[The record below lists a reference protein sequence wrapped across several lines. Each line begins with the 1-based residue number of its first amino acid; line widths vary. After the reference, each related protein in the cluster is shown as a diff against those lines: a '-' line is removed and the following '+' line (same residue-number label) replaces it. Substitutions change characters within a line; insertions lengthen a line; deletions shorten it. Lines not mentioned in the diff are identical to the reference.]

1 MKRRALLVGRTRYT
15 WPVPQDKF
23 DALRGA
29 LDIRVLGTSA
39 DGTAHSD
46 ATFTLVPRLPVLD
59 GLLFWLLLPARI
71 SRLVREF
78 RPDAIVCQTAYEGAA
93 ALVARG
99 IARVPARVVVEV
111 HGDWRT
117 ATRLYGSP
125 ARRALSRVADAVAAA
140 AIRRA
145 DRVRTVSPF
154 TASLVRE
161 LGVEPAADFPA
172 YMDLESFTRPPV
184 PLPERPVALFVGVL
198 EAYKNID
205 GLADAWRKT
214 NVDADLR
221 IVGKG
226 SREPVVRELVAGS
239 GGGKAATARPEDRAA
254 RGGPGGVRWDRE
266 LSHEQ
271 VADALDEAWILVLPS
286 RSEGM
291 GRVLVEAFLRGR
303 GVVGSR
309 AGSIPN
315 LVEDGVSGLL
325 VDSTDELAAALA
337 RVLSDRELAERLGHA
352 ARAAATPWLQT
363 PEEYAERMRELV
375 A

>member
-1 MKRRALLVGRTRYT
+1 MKRRALLVGRTRYP
-15 WPVPQDKF
+15 WPVPPEKF
-23 DALRGA
+23 DALRNH
-29 LDIRVLGTSA
+29 LDVRVLGTSA
-39 DGTAHSD
+39 DGAAHRDS
-46 ATFTLVPRLPVLD
+46 TFTLVPRRPILDGVFFWLALPV
-59 GLLFWLLLPARI
+59 RI
-71 SRLVREF
+71 SRLLRDF
-78 RPDAIVCQTAYEGAA
+78 RPDAVVCQTAYEGAA
-93 ALVARG
+93 ALLARR

-125 ARRALSRVADAVAAA
+125 ARRALSRVADTVAAVAL
-140 AIRRA
+140 RRA

-161 LGVEPAADFPA
+161 LGVEPAAEFPA
-172 YMDLESFTRPPV
+172 YMDLEPFTGQTV
-184 PLPERPVALFVGVL
+184 PLPARPVALFVGVL

-205 GLADAWRKT
+205 GLADAWRRA
-214 NVDADLR
+214 NIEADLR

-226 SREPVVRELVAGS
+226 SRESVVRELGA
-239 GGGKAATARPEDRAA
+239 
-254 RGGPGGVRWDRE
+254 RWDRE
-266 LSHEQ
+266 LTHEQ
-271 VADALDEAWILVLPS
+271 VARALDDAWVLVLPS

-303 GVVGSR
+303 AVIGSR

-325 VDSTDELAAALA
+325 VDSTAELADALR
-337 RVLSDRELAERLGHA
+337 RVLSDRELAERLGHG
-352 ARAAATPWLQT
+352 ARDAAAPWLQT

>member
-1 MKRRALLVGRTRYT
+1 VKRRALLVGRTRYA
-15 WPVPQDKF
+15 WPVPAEKF
-23 DALRGA
+23 DALRGE

-46 ATFTLVPRLPVLD
+46 STFTLVPRLPVLD

-93 ALVARG
+93 ALLARR

-117 ATRLYGSP
+117 ATRLYGSS
-125 ARRALSRVADAVAAA
+125 ARRAVSRVADTVAAA

-172 YMDLESFTRPPV
+172 YMDLEAFTRPPV
-184 PLPERPVALFVGVL
+184 SLPENPVALFVGVL
-198 EAYKNID
+198 EPYKNID
-205 GLADAWRKT
+205 GLAAAWRKA
-214 NVDADLR
+214 NVDAELR

-226 SREPVVRELVAGS
+226 SREQVVREL
-239 GGGKAATARPEDRAA
+239 
-254 RGGPGGVRWDRE
+254 GVRWDRE
-266 LSHEQ
+266 LTHDQ
-271 VADALDEAWILVLPS
+271 VADALDDAWILVLPS

-325 VDSTDELAAALA
+325 VDSTDELADALT
-337 RVLSDRELAERLGHA
+337 RVLSDRELAERLGRA
-352 ARAAATPWLQT
+352 ARDAAAPWLQS
-363 PEEYAERMRELV
+363 PAEYARRMRELV

>member
-1 MKRRALLVGRTRYT
+1 MKPRVLIVGRSRYP
-15 WPVPQDKF
+15 WPVPPAKF
-23 DALRGA
+23 DALRSE
-29 LDIRVLGTSA
+29 LDIKVLATSA
-39 DGTAHSD
+39 DGSAHHDS
-46 ATFTLVPRLPVLD
+46 TFTLVSHTPVLD
-59 GLLFWLLLPARI
+59 GIFFWFALPIRM
-71 SRLVREF
+71 SRLLREF
-78 RPDAIVCQTAYEGAA
+78 RPIAVVCQTAYEGAA
-93 ALVARG
+93 ALLARRV
-99 IARVPARVVVEV
+99 ARVPARVIVEV

-125 ARRALSRVADAVAAA
+125 ARRALSRIADSVAAVAL
-140 AIRRA
+140 RRA

-161 LGVEPAADFPA
+161 LGVEPAAEFPA
-172 YMDLESFTRPPV
+172 YMDLEPFTGPSM

-205 GLADAWRKT
+205 GLADAWRRV
-214 NVDADLR
+214 NVEADLR

-226 SREPVVRELVAGS
+226 SRESVVRQLGA
-239 GGGKAATARPEDRAA
+239 
-254 RGGPGGVRWDRE
+254 RWDRE
-266 LSHEQ
+266 LTHEQ
-271 VADALDEAWILVLPS
+271 VAHALDDAWVLVLPS

-303 GVVGSR
+303 AVIGSR

-325 VDSTDELAAALA
+325 VDSTAELADALS
-337 RVLSDRELAERLGHA
+337 RVLSDRELAERLGRN
-352 ARAAATPWLQT
+352 ARKAAAPWLQT